1 MAIPKGIQ
9 KILIG
14 VTVKT
19 KKPIRWHEL
28 VIPIGARGVI
38 KKVESGGTVAIVQ
51 FDDGRKYGT
60 FECWFSELG
69 PG

>member
-1 MAIPKGIQ
+1 MALPKGIQ
-9 KILIG
+9 KILVG

-19 KKPIRWHEL
+19 KKVIKWHGL
-28 VIPIGARGVI
+28 NIPVGTRGVI
-38 KKVESGGTVAIVQ
+38 RKVESGGTVAIVE
-51 FDDGRKYGT
+51 FDNKRYGS